1 MLQVAKCIN
10 DRNGGML
17 RHAFNSLLVE
27 SAQYNRV
34 NPAFEIMRDV
44 AKFFSRIDSFVR
56 LVHKKCRSAQAG
68 HARFKRKTRT
78 QRGLLKEHGHLLT
91 GQGTTKFGRQGF
103 YQSSQVQ
110 NSFHL
115 CWIQIARGN
124 QITGPESFTLWYRR
138 DL

>member
-10 DRNGGML
+10 DRNGGVL

-78 QRGLLKEHGHLLT
+78 QRGLLKEHGHLDRKSTRLN
-91 GQGTTKFGRQGF
+91 
-103 YQSSQVQ
+103 SSH
-110 NSFHL
+110 S
-115 CWIQIARGN
+115 QISYAVFCL
-124 QITGPESFTLWYRR
+124 QKK
-138 DL
+138 